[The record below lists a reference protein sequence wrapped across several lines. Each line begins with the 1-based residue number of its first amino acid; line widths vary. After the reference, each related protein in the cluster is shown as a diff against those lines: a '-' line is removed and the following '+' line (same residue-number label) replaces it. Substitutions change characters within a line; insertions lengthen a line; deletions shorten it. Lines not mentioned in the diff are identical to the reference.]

1 MPHPFWKKN
10 NNNLFLKYQ
19 CFQSRASICKL
30 GAFSHASFFF
40 FLKKK
45 KGERPL
51 SCFHKKSRFPKNHAF
66 ISKLGAFSH
75 ASSILKKKRKEKEI
89 IFSLNINVFKSYA
102 LICKLGHLAM
112 PHSFS
117 KKKKKRRKRR
127 REPPSS
133 SFHEKSRFQDFKKI
147 HAFISKLG
155 PFGYASFRWDHLC
168 EDLPSKFKVLTN
180 KVT

>member
-1 MPHPFWKKN
+1 MFSKSCI
-10 NNNLFLKYQ
+10 NLQTGGIQPCL
-19 CFQSRASICKL
+19 IL
-30 GAFSHASFFF
+30 FFF
-40 FLKKK
+40 KKK

-117 KKKKKRRKRR
+117 KKKKKKKKKKKRTTIIIF
-127 REPPSS
+127 S
-133 SFHEKSRFQDFKKI
+133 
-147 HAFISKLG
+147 
-155 PFGYASFRWDHLC
+155 
-168 EDLPSKFKVLTN
+168 
-180 KVT
+180 

>member
-1 MPHPFWKKN
+1 MHQFANWGHSAMPH
-10 NNNLFLKYQ
+10 
-19 CFQSRASICKL
+19 
-30 GAFSHASFFF
+30 SFFF
-40 FLKKK
+40 KKK

-117 KKKKKRRKRR
+117 KKKKKK
-127 REPPSS
+127 E
-133 SFHEKSRFQDFKKI
+133 EKEEENHHHHLFMKNQDFK
-147 HAFISKLG
+147 ISKK
-155 PFGYASFRWDHLC
+155 FMHSFL
-168 EDLPSKFKVLTN
+168 N
-180 KVT
+180 